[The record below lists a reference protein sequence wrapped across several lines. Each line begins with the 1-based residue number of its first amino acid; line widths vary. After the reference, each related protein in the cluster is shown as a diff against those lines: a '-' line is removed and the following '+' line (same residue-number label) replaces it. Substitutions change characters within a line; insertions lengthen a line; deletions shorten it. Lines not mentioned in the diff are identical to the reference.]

1 MFSVIKNI
9 FQLCYQ
15 VLLTIIKHRNSFLK
29 LMDHRK
35 FMKVT
40 QLYRLLNIWSKFSLN
55 NKE

>member
-1 MFSVIKNI
+1 MFNLIKSI

-15 VLLTIIKHRNSFLK
+15 VLLTIIKQRNSFLK
-29 LMDHRK
+29 LMDHHN

-40 QLYRLLNIWSKFSLN
+40 QLYKLRNIWIKFSLN